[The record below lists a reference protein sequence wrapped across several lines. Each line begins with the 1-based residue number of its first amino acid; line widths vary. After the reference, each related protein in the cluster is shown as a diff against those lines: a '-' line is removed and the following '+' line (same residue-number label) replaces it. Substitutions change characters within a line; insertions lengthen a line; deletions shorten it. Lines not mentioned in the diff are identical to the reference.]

1 MQSVTPTGDDL
12 DLVSWTELMP
22 SSWGSVIVF
31 AMPVMILIIGL
42 YILHQFWQANQSEL
56 AEATG
61 VMNDTHSYARHL
73 VQHFMPSF
81 KVSKYQFRGMQQHG
95 ATVNVAFEDLS
106 LELSSGDVLLKGVTG
121 DFQAGR
127 LCAIMGPSGAGKTTF
142 MNTLCGKATYG
153 RMGGS
158 VLINGKQADV
168 KDIRSVVGF
177 VPQDDIVHANL
188 TVREQIYFS
197 ARLRNRAGMSLQRA
211 RLITDDVLNVMQI
224 DHIQNSIVGG
234 TETNRGIS
242 GGQRKRVNIGLELAA
257 QPSLLF
263 LDEPTS
269 GLDSTSSLSV
279 ALSLKK
285 MGQLGMTSIMV
296 IHQPRYSLFTLFD
309 DVLLLGKGGQTVYI
323 GPSQGCKKYFEGL
336 GFDMPRDENPA
347 DWFMD
352 VICGQA
358 PHPADENYSV
368 QFLFDAWEDRLS
380 ATSNSED
387 MLQFGREMS
396 AKECMLVLQQRVDEE
411 WHELRG
417 HDGLVHVRDLTDLLV
432 RCSGA
437 MPEDKVVNEIFTRMA
452 PARAKAVTKASFL
465 RYLCSLDGDVANDH
479 ILENLSPS
487 TGCRTGRSSALAQA
501 AGMADYDYDDD
512 AGAAPVHIEVLM
524 SPKESGDLL
533 QRSTP
538 QVWRQ
543 WIILLQRGL
552 IQWWRNSSQRALF
565 FAALTA
571 GSVVLAVLDSHIL
584 NTPDWSSAAFLN
596 AHTTV
601 ALLIALYC
609 LQPFS
614 HDRQVFWRE
623 NSSGLSVFAFYQT
636 RMLLNTIDLI
646 IMTFTFVAV
655 YFVIRDASVPFFSYT
670 TPFVLVAY
678 AASGW
683 GYFLGTLVP
692 PQHGPFIVSLV
703 IFIVCGLLGVSQT
716 LDELLIGGPM
726 EAIVS
731 TVSITRWSCVMS
743 FNYMIETHEPHPEGA
758 KQVFTLKLE
767 KDVYTRGLW
776 EVGYWW
782 TATWVLLAMG
792 TTLRVL
798 GFFALCLTNRDKR
811 V

>member
-1 MQSVTPTGDDL
+1 MPSYKSTGDDF
-12 DLVSWTELMP
+12 DLVSWNELM
-22 SSWGSVIVF
+22 SRSWGSVIVML
-31 AMPVMILIIGL
+31 MPVLILIIGL

-61 VMNDTHSYARHL
+61 VMNDTHAFAKHL

-81 KVSKYQFRGMQQHG
+81 KVSKYQFRGMQQHESM
-95 ATVNVAFEDLS
+95 VNVAFQDLS
-106 LELSSGDVLLKGVTG
+106 LELPGGPVLLKGVTG

-153 RMGGS
+153 KMGGS

-168 KDIRSVVGF
+168 KNIKSVVGF

-197 ARLRNRAGMSLQRA
+197 ARLRNRARISLQRV
-211 RLITDDVLNVMQI
+211 RLITDDVINVMQI

-323 GPSQGCKKYFEGL
+323 GPSQGCKKYFETL
-336 GFDMPRDENPA
+336 GFEMPLDENPA

-352 VICGQA
+352 VICGEA
-358 PHPADENYSV
+358 PHPEDENYGV
-368 QFLFDAWEDRLS
+368 QFLFDAWEERLS
-380 ATSNSED
+380 TAND
-387 MLQFGREMS
+387 DDVIAPQFGREMS
-396 AKECMLVLQQRVDEE
+396 VKECTLVLERRVDEE
-411 WHELRG
+411 WHELHG
-417 HDGLVHVRDLTDLLV
+417 HDGLMHVEDLTDILV

-437 MPEDKVVNEIFTRMA
+437 MPDDKVVKEICTRMA
-452 PARAKAVTKASFL
+452 PAGKTAVTKTNFL
-465 RYLCSLDGDVANDH
+465 HYLYSLEGDVANDR
-479 ILENLSPS
+479 ILEALSPS
-487 TGCRTGRSSALAQA
+487 TGCRTGRSTNAIIEEEEEE
-501 AGMADYDYDDD
+501 ADIE
-512 AGAAPVHIEVLM
+512 GEAPVQIEVPV
-524 SPKESGDLL
+524 SPKESGGEDLL

-538 QVWRQ
+538 RVCLQ

-565 FAALTA
+565 FVALTA
-571 GSVVLAVLDSHIL
+571 GSVILAVLDRHIL
-584 NTPDWSSAAFLN
+584 NTPDWSGAAFLN
-596 AHTTV
+596 SHTTV

-614 HDRQVFWRE
+614 HDRQIFWRE

-636 RMLLNTIDLI
+636 KILLNSIDLI

-655 YFVIRDASVPFFSYT
+655 YFIIRNASVPFFSYIV
-670 TPFVLVAY
+670 PFGLVAY

-683 GYFLGTLVP
+683 GYFLGALVP

-703 IFIVCGLLGVSQT
+703 IFIVCGLLGGSQT
-716 LDELLIGGPM
+716 LDQLLMNGPM

-731 TVSITRWSCVMS
+731 TLSITRWSCAMS
-743 FNYMIETHEPHPEGA
+743 FNYMIETNEPKPEGTV
-758 KQVFTLKLE
+758 QVFTLKLE

-776 EVGYWW
+776 DVGYWW
-782 TATWVLLAMG
+782 TATWILVAMG

-798 GFFALCLTNRDKR
+798 GFFCLCVTNRDKR